1 VSALVTAAAIQA
13 ARERLIEVLQPVPT
27 YRSDTLSRLT
37 GRAVLIKPEFRQRT
51 GSFKIRGA
59 FNLISQLQPGREVV
73 AASAGNHAQGVALAA
88 ALTGR
93 TATIFMPEGAS
104 LPKINATRGY
114 GATVRLEG
122 GILDDAIGIAR
133 GYADAAG
140 ATFVPPFDDLDVIAG
155 QGTLGLEVV
164 EEAPDAEVILVPVGG
179 GGLLGGVG
187 AAVASACAS
196 GFPARR
202 RPSVIGVEA
211 AGAPTMSAAL
221 AAGRPVRLSSVSTM
235 ADGIAVGCVSET
247 TLAHAESFVD
257 AVLTVDEEEISRA
270 ILLGVERLKAVV
282 EPAGAVGLAAL
293 ASGRVPGEGPVV
305 VVLSGGNVDPML
317 LAKLIDHGLSAA
329 GRYLT
334 LRVVVGDRAGSLA
347 SVTADLARLGLNVL
361 DVEHH
366 RNGRPIGVGQVEIQ
380 VTVETRDRDHHA
392 EVIGALEAAGH
403 HATAVL

>member
-1 VSALVTAAAIQA
+1 MSALVTSDAIRA
-13 ARERLIEVLQPVPT
+13 ARERLVGVLQPVPT
-27 YRSDTLSRLT
+27 YRSDALSRLT
-37 GRAVLIKPEFRQRT
+37 GRSVLIKPEFRQRT

-59 FNLISQLQPGREVV
+59 FNLISRLQPGREVV

-93 TATIFMPEGAS
+93 AATIFMPEGAS

-122 GILDDAIGIAR
+122 SILEDAIAMAR
-133 GYADAAG
+133 RYADASG

-179 GGLLGGVG
+179 GGLLSGVG
-187 AAVASACAS
+187 AAVASAPPSAFS
-196 GFPARR
+196 TRR

-221 AAGRPVRLSSVSTM
+221 AAGRPVQLGSVSTM
-235 ADGIAVGCVSET
+235 ADGIAVGCVSDT
-247 TLAHAESFVD
+247 TLAHAEKFVET
-257 AVLTVDEEEISRA
+257 VVTVDEEEISRA
-270 ILLGVERLKAVV
+270 ILLAVERLKAVV
-282 EPAGAVGLAAL
+282 EPSGAVGLGAL

-317 LAKLIDHGLSAA
+317 LAKLIDHGLTAA
-329 GRYLT
+329 GRYLS

-347 SVTADLARLGLNVL
+347 SVTADLARLGINVL

-366 RNGRPIGVGQVEIQ
+366 RNGRPIGVGQVELQ

-392 EVIGALEAAGH
+392 EVIAALEAAGH

>member
-1 VSALVTAAAIQA
+1 MSSLVSAGAIRA
-13 ARERLIEVLQPVPT
+13 ARERLAGVLQAVPT

-37 GRAVLIKPEFRQRT
+37 GRDVLIKPEFRQRT

-59 FNLISQLQPGREVV
+59 FNLISRLPPGREVV

-93 TATIFMPEGAS
+93 AATIFMPEGAS

-122 GILDDAIGIAR
+122 VILDDAIAVAR
-133 GYADAAG
+133 SYAESSG
-140 ATFVPPFDDLDVIAG
+140 AKFVPPFDDLDVIAG
-155 QGTLGLEVV
+155 QGTLGLEVLD
-164 EEAPDAEVILVPVGG
+164 EAPDAEVILVPVGG
-179 GGLLGGVG
+179 GGLLAGVG
-187 AAVASACAS
+187 AAVASAYPPGVS
-196 GFPARR
+196 TR

-221 AAGRPVRLSSVSTM
+221 AAGRPVPLTSVSTM

-247 TLAHAESFVD
+247 TLAHAEEFVET
-257 AVLTVDEEEISRA
+257 VITVDEEEISRA

-282 EPAGAVGLAAL
+282 EPAGAVGLGAL
-293 ASGRVPGEGPVV
+293 ASGRVPGTGPVV

-392 EVIGALEAAGH
+392 EVIAALEAAGH
-403 HATAVL
+403 HATEVP